1 MALRR
6 LVTLQSHLLPSRSLA
21 ITAPLATRPLTAFKL
36 GSAFST
42 APPADMSEIKQLV
55 DSTIAE
61 NNVVVFSKT
70 YCPVSACLRGV
81 HIAQTQTVVRCGFAW
96 WERQSTEL
104 TKSTARR
111 PRPSCKTSPTT
122 SRSWSEY
129 SLYSLFP
136 VACADDRLDNL
147 DEGCECKSHL
157 VESQH

>member
-70 YCPVSACLRGV
+70 YCPY
-81 HIAQTQTVVRCGFAW
+81 
-96 WERQSTEL
+96 
-104 TKSTARR
+104 
-111 PRPSCKTSPTT
+111 CKKAKTILQNIT
-122 SRSWSEY
+122 
-129 SLYSLFP
+129 
-136 VACADDRLDNL
+136 DDVKVLELDNL
-147 DEGCECKSHL
+147 DEGSTIQAYLKQLNGQGTVPHVYIRQEFIGGCSDLQQIPADKL
-157 VESQH
+157 KKMIAGTA